1 MEIIVSRTRIAGA
14 LPHYIYRALV
24 PAEAVAAE
32 RRRLSGTVA
41 GPRIAG
47 RLPCVRI
54 APLLAPERYFE
65 MGHVERS
72 ALAPRIGR
80 LARRIETLIIRTI
93 FPEMT
98 ADSVPIV
105 FELDHD
111 PGDSCA
117 WTNIDDLTAGFD
129 RIEPRIDILT
139 AFELGLRQGDGRRAA

>member
-1 MEIIVSRTRIAGA
+1 MEIIVLRTRIAGA

-24 PAEAVAAE
+24 SAEAVATE
-32 RRRLSGTVA
+32 RRRVSGIVT
-41 GPRIAG
+41 GPQIAG
-47 RLPCVRI
+47 RLHCVRI

-72 ALAPRIGR
+72 TLAPRIGR
-80 LARRIETLIIRTI
+80 VARRIETLIIRTL

-105 FELDHD
+105 FELEHD

-117 WTNIDDLTAGFD
+117 WANIDDLTASFD
-129 RIEPRIDILT
+129 HIEPRIEILT
-139 AFELGLRQGDGRRAA
+139 AFDLGLRQGDGSRAA